1 MEQDTNDL
9 AQSCQSPG
17 SEELTYVFPII
28 QEEDNDQL
36 QAQLHGSLNNHLH
49 DQLNNQLNVQLR
61 EQPER
66 YNYTKTNYFFRS

>member
-1 MEQDTNDL
+1 LEQDTNDN
-9 AQSCQSPG
+9 AQTCQSTLL
-17 SEELTYVFPII
+17 EELTYVFPII

-49 DQLNNQLNVQLR
+49 DQLNNQLC